1 MANLNYTV
9 AQINAILAK
18 ALAMTVPT
26 LLSQLTNDE
35 GYIKSADIPTK
46 TSDLVNDSGFITNAA
61 TQAILDEFVNY
72 YTKSQTY
79 SKSEVNSLINA
90 LEQFEVVIA
99 NSLPVASASTL
110 RKMYLVPSDNP
121 KTSNVKDEYVTIQ
134 SGGSYSWEQIGSTAI
149 DLSAYS
155 TTTQVQ
161 AMINSAL
168 TPYSTTTQ
176 VQNMINTA
184 KADYSTTAQVQS
196 MIGSAVANAVFK
208 GTVIESNVSIAD

>member
-18 ALAMTVPT
+18 AQAMTVPT
-26 LLSQLTNDE
+26 LLSQLYNDE

-79 SKSEVNSLINA
+79 SKSEVNALVNA
-90 LEQFEVVIA
+90 LQQFEIVIA
-99 NSLPVASASTL
+99 GSLPTASADTL
-110 RKMYLVPSDNP
+110 KKMYLVPSANP
-121 KTSNVKDEYVTIQ
+121 ETRNVKDEYVTVY
-134 SGGSYSWEQIGSTAI
+134 SNNAYSWEQIGSTAI

-155 TTTQVQ
+155 TTSQVQ
-161 AMINSAL
+161 
-168 TPYSTTTQ
+168 T
-176 VQNMINTA
+176 MINTA
-184 KADYSTTAQVQS
+184 VADAL
-196 MIGSAVANAVFK
+196 FLDR
-208 GTVIESNVSIAD
+208 VIESNVTIAGL

>member
-1 MANLNYTV
+1 MANLNYSV

-46 TSDLVNDSGFITNAA
+46 TSDLTNDSGFVTNAA

-79 SKSEVNSLINA
+79 SKSEVDA
-90 LEQFEVVIA
+90 LVNTLSGFEVVIA
-99 NSLPVASASTL
+99 NSLPTASASTM
-110 RKMYLVPSDNP
+110 RKMYLVPSSDP
-121 KTSNVKDEYVTIQ
+121 QARNVKDEFVTIQ

-155 TTTQVQ
+155 TTSQVQ
-161 AMINSAL
+161 TMID
-168 TPYSTTTQ
+168 T
-176 VQNMINTA
+176 
-184 KADYSTTAQVQS
+184 
-196 MIGSAVANAVFK
+196 AVADALFF
-208 GTVIESNVSIAD
+208 GRTIESNVPMGGL

>member
-79 SKSEVNSLINA
+79 SKTEIDNLVNA
-90 LEQFEVVIA
+90 LKQFEVVIA
-99 NSLPVASASTL
+99 NSLPTASANTL
-110 RKMYLVPSDNP
+110 KKMYLVPSSDPQAQNI
-121 KTSNVKDEYVTIQ
+121 KDEFITIQ
-134 SGGSYSWEQIGSTAI
+134 SGNNYTWEQIGSTAI
-149 DLSAYS
+149 NLSAYS

-161 AMINSAL
+161 TMID
-168 TPYSTTTQ
+168 T
-176 VQNMINTA
+176 
-184 KADYSTTAQVQS
+184 
-196 MIGSAVANAVFK
+196 AVANALFL
-208 GTVIESNVSIAD
+208 GRTIESNVPMGGL